1 MRVSTC
7 SCKKTRGGE
16 GQRGEKRKENSHG
29 VTELVIRVTRLQ
41 AEYSSSHEVVPLN
54 DLLVSSTRAGGSSS
68 RRVGAESVRE
78 DETSEG
84 VSTLISSVR
93 VLHNVDE
100 GVSRAYVGDTRLRD
114 APSLLRNR
122 WGQC

>member
-1 MRVSTC
+1 MSQYVLVQEARV
-7 SCKKTRGGE
+7 GE

-93 VLHNVDE
+93 VLE
-100 GVSRAYVGDTRLRD
+100 
-114 APSLLRNR
+114 NR
-122 WGQC
+122 RQRVNRE